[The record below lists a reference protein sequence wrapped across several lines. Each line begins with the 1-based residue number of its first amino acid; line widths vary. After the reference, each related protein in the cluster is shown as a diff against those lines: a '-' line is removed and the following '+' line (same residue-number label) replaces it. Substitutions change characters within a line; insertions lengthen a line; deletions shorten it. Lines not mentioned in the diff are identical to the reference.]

1 MNWFANLPPSVR
13 VVVVLAGIGVALFT
27 RDSFL
32 DGMVPRENMG
42 GPSSLPPAVPSGVVR
57 LTSDAIAQARIA
69 TGPVTR
75 GQFRMHRDFP
85 GTVRPNENALA
96 EVFSLIRG
104 RIVDVYADVGQE
116 VTAGTPLAR
125 LYSSEAG
132 QSQSTYLKSK
142 AALREAEQ
150 AFARAQDLLAA
161 KAISRAELQKREAE
175 AMSARAGAR
184 EARAHLELL
193 GMRDEDI
200 TRLDRE
206 HTVHPYIPIQSPF
219 GGRVIARNVTK
230 GEVIETD
237 DMLFQVADL
246 STVWVIV
253 NVPEKDI
260 AYVQRSA
267 DQDRTVDITVS
278 AYPHEMF
285 QGRITRI
292 GEALDP
298 VTRTLRVRIET
309 PNFPKRLKPEMFVI
323 ARIESDPDPE
333 ALAIPASAV
342 QQDRGE
348 SIVFVQLDDRQF
360 QRRPVRLGE
369 ESHEMF
375 KVLEGLREDERVV
388 THGAFV
394 LKTELVNRGQTRPG
408 Q

>member
-1 MNWFANLPPSVR
+1 MNWFANLPSSIR

-32 DGMVPRENMG
+32 DGMVPRENMS
-42 GPSSLPPAVPSGVVR
+42 GPFSLPPAVPPGVVR
-57 LTSDAIAQARIA
+57 LTTDAVAQARIA

-104 RIVDVYADVGQE
+104 RVVDVYADVGQE

-132 QSQSTYLKSK
+132 QSQSTYLKSR
-142 AALREAEQ
+142 ATLREAEQ

-267 DQDRTVDITVS
+267 EQDRTVDITVS

-309 PNFPKRLKPEMFVI
+309 PNFQKRLKPEMFVI

-333 ALAIPASAV
+333 ALAIPTSAV

>member
-1 MNWFANLPPSVR
+1 MNWFMHLPAGFRAVTL
-13 VVVVLAGIGVALFT
+13 LAGTGWALLT
-27 RDSFL
+27 LNSLIDVGLS
-32 DGMVPRENMG
+32 REDAG
-42 GPSSLPPAVPSGVVR
+42 AIPSPPAAVHSGIVH
-57 LTSDAIAQARIA
+57 LTSEAVAQARIA

-75 GQFRMHRDFP
+75 GQFRMQRDFP

-96 EVFSLIRG
+96 EVFSLVRG
-104 RIVDVYADVGQE
+104 RVVDVYADVGQE
-116 VTAGTPLAR
+116 VKAGSPLAR

-132 QSQSTYLKSK
+132 QSQSTYLKSR
-142 AALREAEQ
+142 ATVREAER

-175 AMSARAGAR
+175 ALSARAGAR

-200 TRLDRE
+200 ARLDRE
-206 HTVHPYIPIQSPF
+206 QTVHPYIPIQSPF
-219 GGRVIARNVTK
+219 SGRVIARNVTK

-246 STVWVIV
+246 SIVWVIV

-267 DQDRTVDITVS
+267 GQNRTADITVS

-285 QGRITRI
+285 QGRMTRI

-309 PNFPKRLKPEMFVI
+309 PNVQQRLKPEMFAIV
-323 ARIESDPDPE
+323 RIESDQDPG
-333 ALAIPASAV
+333 ALAVPASAV

-369 ESHEMF
+369 ESHAMF
-375 KVLEGLREDERVV
+375 KVLEGLREHERVV

-394 LKTELVNRGQTRPG
+394 LKTELVNRGQARPG

>member
-13 VVVVLAGIGVALFT
+13 VVVVLAGIGVALLT

>member
-1 MNWFANLPPSVR
+1 MNWFVNLPVSVR
-13 VVVVLAGIGVALFT
+13 VAVVLAGISVALFA

-32 DGMVPRENMG
+32 NGMVPRENMSG
-42 GPSSLPPAVPSGVVR
+42 SSSLPPAVHPGIVH
-57 LTSDAIAQARIA
+57 LTSEAVAQARIA
-69 TGPVTR
+69 TGLVTR

-96 EVFSLIRG
+96 EVFSLVRG
-104 RIVDVYADVGQE
+104 RVMDVYADVGQE
-116 VTAGTPLAR
+116 VTAGTLLAR

-132 QSQSTYLKSK
+132 QSQSAYLKSR
-142 AALREAEQ
+142 AILREAEQ
-150 AFARAQDLLAA
+150 AFARARDLLAA

-175 AMSARAGAR
+175 AMSARAEAR
-184 EARAHLELL
+184 EARARLELL
-193 GMRDEDI
+193 GMHDEDVA
-200 TRLDRE
+200 RLDRE
-206 HTVHPYIPIQSPF
+206 HTVHPYVPIQSPF

-267 DQDRTVDITVS
+267 SQNRTLDITVS
-278 AYPHEMF
+278 AYPHEIF
-285 QGRITRI
+285 EGRLTRI
-292 GEALDP
+292 GETLDP

-309 PNFPKRLKPEMFVI
+309 LNIQKRLKPEMFAIV
-323 ARIESDPDPE
+323 RIESDPDTE
-333 ALAIPASAV
+333 TLTIPASAV

-348 SIVFVQLDDRQF
+348 SIVFVQLGHRQF

-369 ESHEMF
+369 ESHEIV
-375 KVLEGLREDERVV
+375 KVLEGLREHERVV

-394 LKTELVNRGQTRPG
+394 LKTELANQGQAGSG